1 MEHTNSI
8 IYKLK
13 LELNRLEKL
22 AEQVESGTE
31 KAKNIIKLYDLL
43 DSTVTEL
50 HRLRDIVEGE
60 AIVLEKT
67 RVVDKPCKKCETYE
81 LYLRDHKMALDIFPN
96 PIDKEKCRAE
106 IIAQAKQKW
115 EDLF

>member
-1 MEHTNSI
+1 MEETNTI
-8 IYKLK
+8 IYNLK
-13 LELNRLEKL
+13 KEMLRLEKL
-22 AEQVESGTE
+22 AAQVEAGTE
-31 KAKNIIKLYDLL
+31 KAKNIASLYNLL
-43 DSTVTEL
+43 DSTVTEV

-67 RVVDKPCKKCETYE
+67 RVVEKPCKKCETYE
-81 LYLRDHKMALDIFPN
+81 LYLRNHKMALDIFPN